1 MKSLKKVTFIIFYF
15 FSFFCNAQEL
25 PPVETFSAERYG
37 ADNQNWS
44 IDQSD
49 ENYIYVAN
57 NKGLLEYNGENW
69 RLWQS
74 PSTTIIRSVKVD
86 GDRIYTGSYK
96 EFGYWKKN
104 NFGLLEYT
112 SLSDTLDEL
121 LIEDENFWTIL
132 IFEDWVLFQSLNR
145 IYIYNTIDETFNIID
160 SETVLYKI
168 FEIDRSIYFQKVA
181 DGVYKIERGKEVLV
195 SNDPILQDNILV
207 NIYKINNETVFLT
220 QDAGFFVLR
229 HGKVEHWETP
239 INDVI
244 KNQRVFSSIQLKNG
258 NLILGTIS
266 NGMYNVDLNGNII
279 TAINQEKG
287 LINNTVLSLFED
299 NDHNLWLGL
308 DNGISVVN
316 LDSPFSVYNDI
327 NGDIGTVYASRL
339 YDNTLYLGT
348 NQGLF
353 YKAFNTNDNFKFIEG
368 TSGQVWSLEV
378 YDDTLFCGHN
388 TGTFIVKGHTATLI
402 CNIMGAWDFEPIDN
416 KPNLVLQ
423 GNYDGLYVLEKKED
437 TWGLRNKIEG
447 FDNISCRQLY
457 LNKPNQLFVNHEIM
471 GLFKLILN
479 EDYTKV
485 YTKSIDQSAPK
496 SLGSG
501 IVNYNDALIYNSSH
515 GIFKFNSSKDLF
527 IKDTL
532 LTQEFLLNDTYV
544 SGKLIEDDKTNT
556 LWGFTNNSITYFTP
570 GELSEDFKINKI
582 LIPKSLRFGIA
593 GYECMSRLNDQSYL
607 FGTSRG
613 YIILDLSKTNP
624 IEFKLTLNTINK
636 SILNGEKK
644 PVILNERGN
653 FNASE
658 NNLNFTYSVPVFDK
672 YLIVNYQYK
681 LEGMY
686 NEWSAWSPS
695 SSVSFENLSFGDYTL
710 RVNSR
715 IGHKVSEDSIVYHF
729 TINRP
734 WYISNTLII
743 IYIVLFIVLIIIVHL
758 LYKRYFNKQKQILLE
773 KNQNEFILSQ
783 LKSERE
789 IMNLKNEKL
798 QNEIE
803 SKTREL
809 ATSTMNIVKN
819 NEFLNSLKNELA
831 NLKDTSSVKPIIKII
846 DKDMAKNS
854 DWEMFQE
861 AFNNADSDFLK
872 KMKSVHPVL
881 TPNDLRLCAYLR
893 LNLSSKEIAPLLNIS
908 LRSVE
913 IKRYRLRKKLDLDHK
928 KSLVEYILE
937 I

>member
-1 MKSLKKVTFIIFYF
+1 MNLLKKVTFFICYF
-15 FSFFCNAQEL
+15 ICFFGYAQEL
-25 PPVETFSAERYG
+25 PPVENFSAEIYG

-49 ENYIYVAN
+49 EHYIYVAN
-57 NKGLLEYNGENW
+57 NKGLLEYNGEKWN
-69 RLWQS
+69 LWQS
-74 PSTTIIRSVKVD
+74 PNKAIIRSVKVD

-96 EFGYWKKN
+96 EFGCWKKN
-104 NFGLLEYT
+104 NFGLLEYN
-112 SLSDTLDEL
+112 SLSDKLDEL
-121 LIEDENFWTIL
+121 LIDDENFWTIL

-145 IYIYNTIDETFNIID
+145 IYIYNTIDETFNIIN

-181 DGVYKIERGKEVLV
+181 DGIYKIERGKEVLV
-195 SNDPILQDNILV
+195 SNDPIFQDNILV
-207 NIYKINNETVFLT
+207 NIYKIDSKTVFLT
-220 QDAGFFVLR
+220 QDAGFFTLQN
-229 HGKVEHWETP
+229 GKIETWESP
-239 INDVI
+239 INEVI

-266 NGMYNVDLNGNII
+266 NGMYKVDLKGNVIA
-279 TAINQEKG
+279 AINQEKG
-287 LINNTVLSLFED
+287 LNNNTVLSLFED
-299 NDHNLWLGL
+299 KDQNLWLGL

-316 LDSPFSVYNDI
+316 LNSPFSVYNDI
-327 NGDIGTVYASRL
+327 SGNLGTVYASRL

-353 YKAFNTNDNFKFIEG
+353 YKEFNTNDNFKFIEG

-378 YDDTLFCGHN
+378 FDDTLFCGHN
-388 TGTFIVKGHTATLI
+388 TGTFIVKGDSVKLV
-402 CNIMGAWDFEPIDN
+402 CDVMGAWDFEPIEN
-416 KPNLVLQ
+416 NPNLLIQ
-423 GNYDGLYVLEKKED
+423 GNYDGLYVLEKEGD

-447 FDNISCRQLY
+447 FDNISCRQIY
-457 LNKPNQLFVNHEIM
+457 LNKSNQLFVNHGLM

-479 EDYTKV
+479 DDYTKV
-485 YTKSIDQSAPK
+485 YTKLIDQSAPK

-501 IVNYNDALIYNSSH
+501 IVNYNDALIYNSSS
-515 GIFKFNSSKDLF
+515 GIFKFNSSKDFF

-532 LTQEFLLNDTYV
+532 LTNEVLLNDTYV
-544 SGKLIEDDKTNT
+544 SGRLIVDDETNT

-582 LIPKSLRFGIA
+582 LIPKSLRFDIS

-613 YIILDLSKTNP
+613 YIILDLSKTKLLD
-624 IEFKLTLNTINK
+624 FKLTLNTINK
-636 SILNGEKK
+636 STLNGEKM
-644 PVILNERGN
+644 PVNLNEIGN
-653 FNASE
+653 FKTSE

-681 LEGMY
+681 LDGMY
-686 NEWSAWSPS
+686 NEWSEWSPS

-710 RVNSR
+710 RVNAR
-715 IGHKVSEDSIVYHF
+715 IGHNVSEDSIVYHF

-734 WYISNTLII
+734 WYISNTLIVV
-743 IYIVLFIVLIIIVHL
+743 YIVLFIVLIIVVHL

-773 KNQNEFILSQ
+773 KKQSEFTLSQ
-783 LKSERE
+783 LKSEKE

-803 SKTREL
+803 GKTREL

-913 IKRYRLRKKLDLDHK
+913 IKRYRLRKKLNLDHK